1 MPKRQAIVPQ
11 MARAPKRSKKKKAIA
26 EASNNEDEP
35 LGPEAEEDQRPT
47 AEAGEL
53 LSLVHEQAPEATGH
67 AIVSLPDAADI
78 MATLE
83 AMHVHDM
90 RVYEHALRMN
100 TDGPQ

>member
-11 MARAPKRSKKKKAIA
+11 MARAPKRGKKKKAIA

-53 LSLVHEQAPEATGH
+53 LSLVHEQAPEAT
-67 AIVSLPDAADI
+67 S
-78 MATLE
+78 
-83 AMHVHDM
+83 
-90 RVYEHALRMN
+90 
-100 TDGPQ
+100 